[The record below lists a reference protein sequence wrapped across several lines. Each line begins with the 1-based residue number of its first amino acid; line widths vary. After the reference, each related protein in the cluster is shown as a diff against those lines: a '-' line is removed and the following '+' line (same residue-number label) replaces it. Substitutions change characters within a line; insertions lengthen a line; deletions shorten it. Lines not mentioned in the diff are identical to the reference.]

1 MQARAG
7 SAAMESRVQGEWT
20 RWADLI
26 SADRTRCTRSN
37 SRSST
42 SGGTATG
49 AGSAV
54 PAAPT
59 ANPDHDLLTFCD
71 THTGSKTPLVGID
84 GFAMPIRRRV
94 SADALGW
101 AGGPVSRASM
111 SCPCARKAT
120 SRCRGR
126 HEFCQQCPL
135 AGLGRRADV
144 LRQLLQQFL
153 QQMLPHDYM
162 K

>member
-1 MQARAG
+1 
-7 SAAMESRVQGEWT
+7 MESRVQGEWT

-42 SGGTATG
+42 SGSTATG

-84 GFAMPIRRRV
+84 GFAMPMRRRV

-111 SCPCARKAT
+111 SCPCARKA
-120 SRCRGR
+120 
-126 HEFCQQCPL
+126 P
-135 AGLGRRADV
+135 ADV
-144 LRQLLQQFL
+144 EEGTSFANNAHSLGWAGGPTSCASSCSSNSYNKCYP
-153 QQMLPHDYM
+153 MTI
-162 K
+162 